1 MRAQVGQAPHC
12 WPSCFPPRLQRGL
25 ALPGVECPQGQ
36 PGRDW
41 VDPRPRW
48 WSWTRPSLAGPAAT
62 LGRCGPWQTPGLGGG
77 GCGQASHL
85 WRISGAGIP
94 RNQANHFRLSG
105 VQKCRFFGRRCWF
118 NKLCTCLPRPPPR
131 TPRSR
136 TSHSAPPAPRQSGR
150 RPVSAG
156 TCAAPT
162 WALHP
167 PARVRGDGRAAEEA
181 EAESALGRALH
192 RQRHHRAA
200 SVHGLPAHPDPVLL
214 PRLAVSE
221 PQPVVCV
228 GECRGS
234 GGPPPRA
241 APRHVL
247 AGDGGQEL
255 PRRGLGALGPR
266 RHLGRAEELAGA
278 QARQQSRRPGRARG
292 SCGPRA
298 RGGRAC
304 RGRGPG
310 QWGTGVSGAWGTVVR
325 GGARGRGRDRGARGS
340 HPELPGPTRASRTRP
355 SRGSRGWHRCS
366 RALAPGWA
374 SGSWKR
380 SMDQSVLSS
389 KAFETWVTQCGAW
402 CLLRT
407 SPLGL
412 SRSVTQPR
420 LDWKWTV
427 PRPGDEGRCF
437 WVLPGPSP
445 HTVTWCCGASS
456 VCGGKRYMRTGK
468 SLRSCCSAKPPR
480 SAVSSSDSLTM
491 RTDFSRRLTAAIF
504 RQEPGGLHWCP
515 GRQLSESVLQAG
527 TVLPVLSKSVSC

>member
-1 MRAQVGQAPHC
+1 MGGQLRKRKPNLLWAVLCTDSATIGQLRSTAFRPT
-12 WPSCFPPRLQRGL
+12 WWMRGL
-25 ALPGVECPQGQ
+25 RGARGA
-36 PGRDW
+36 GRAG
-41 VDPRPRW
+41 RGRGG
-48 WSWTRPSLAGPAAT
+48 RGGAAGCRGPA
-62 LGRCGPWQTPGLGGG
+62 
-77 GCGQASHL
+77 
-85 WRISGAGIP
+85 
-94 RNQANHFRLSG
+94 
-105 VQKCRFFGRRCWF
+105 
-118 NKLCTCLPRPPPR
+118 R
-131 TPRSR
+131 T
-136 TSHSAPPAPRQSGR
+136 
-150 RPVSAG
+150 
-156 TCAAPT
+156 
-162 WALHP
+162 
-167 PARVRGDGRAAEEA
+167 
-181 EAESALGRALH
+181 
-192 RQRHHRAA
+192 
-200 SVHGLPAHPDPVLL
+200 HPDPVLL

-407 SPLGL
+407 
-412 SRSVTQPR
+412 
-420 LDWKWTV
+420 
-427 PRPGDEGRCF
+427 
-437 WVLPGPSP
+437 
-445 HTVTWCCGASS
+445 
-456 VCGGKRYMRTGK
+456 
-468 SLRSCCSAKPPR
+468 
-480 SAVSSSDSLTM
+480 
-491 RTDFSRRLTAAIF
+491 
-504 RQEPGGLHWCP
+504 
-515 GRQLSESVLQAG
+515 
-527 TVLPVLSKSVSC
+527 